1 MAKPLKKTVSEF
13 IDLSDKE
20 LKKKGYQVDKIWHRP
35 DDNPGSKLYQIMDDR
50 SCIGKSSFDDFW
62 PHEYDDTFIL
72 EVRQN
77 GLFSIIYRQGGMA
90 WWYIKRIDSSN
101 YELTDHGVSVVLSV
115 FCPWKVL
122 ALSFTGVEYDRAF
135 YYGAVID
142 SYGMPTFDLI
152 ELDGFTAHIL
162 DENSPYEPYPPD
174 PNLPID
180 PDNPDVPDVP
190 DSPDEW

>member
-1 MAKPLKKTVSEF
+1 MAKPLKKTVGEF

-20 LKKKGYQVDKIWHRP
+20 LKKKGYQADKKWSRP
-35 DDNPGSKLYQIMDDR
+35 DDNLGSKLYQIMDDR
-50 SCIGKSSFDDFW
+50 SRIEKSSFDDFW
-62 PHEYDDTFIL
+62 PDEYDDTFIL
-72 EVRQN
+72 EARQN

-90 WWYIKRIDSSN
+90 WWHIKRIGSSN

-152 ELDGFTAHIL
+152 ELDGFTMRIP
-162 DENSPYEPYPPD
+162 DNPYPPD
-174 PNLPID
+174 PNVPIG
-180 PDNPDVPDVP
+180 PDVPDGP
-190 DSPDEW
+190 DGPDEW